1 MILLRFYIA
10 TPRVF
15 LISKFVKKAIALYR
29 VPVSASDV
37 LEVFLCWLRTNAIV
51 EEFRRLGTKVFE
63 SEAVLKKTP
72 LVDKDSWLDNFNGDK
87 GFER

>member
-1 MILLRFYIA
+1 MILLRLYIA

-15 LISKFVKKAIALYR
+15 LISKFVKKAIAPCR

-37 LEVFLCWLRTNAIV
+37 LEVFLRWIRTNAIV
-51 EEFRRLGTKVFE
+51 EEFRRLGTEVFE
-63 SEAVLKKTP
+63 SEAALNKTS
-72 LVDKDSWLDNFNGDK
+72 LVDKDSWLGNFNGDK

>member
-1 MILLRFYIA
+1 MILLRLYIA
-10 TPRVF
+10 TSRVF
-15 LISKFVKKAIALYR
+15 LTSKFVKKAIALFR

-37 LEVFLCWLRTNAIV
+37 LEVFLRWLGTNAIV
-51 EEFRRLGTKVFE
+51 GEFRRLGTEVFE

-72 LVDKDSWLDNFNGDK
+72 LVDKDSWLGNFNGDK